1 MHPQLDNNATVSCS
15 ACYAYQN
22 DNPDI
27 FGRGLCLRLEKPKN
41 RRWLDYW
48 PKVKPTN
55 RCEAFKAGNG
65 TRPRVLTLANYPVSA
80 IETCRPITEPPE
92 PAWKRHI
99 ATAGDFS
106 INLSKSPTKD
116 ESLTTAQVANR
127 LNVTKPYVYYLIDK
141 GRLQSN
147 PAGRGFKVKREDLE
161 TFLQNWKPR
170 KLKAS
175 IL

>member
-1 MHPQLDNNATVSCS
+1 MQPTLSGKDITTCS
-15 ACYAYQN
+15 TCFAFAC
-22 DNPDI
+22 DNPDT
-27 FGRGLCLRLEKPKN
+27 FGRGLCLRFEKPNN
-41 RRWLDYW
+41 RQWLDDW

-141 GRLQSN
+141 GRLQAYR
-147 PAGRGFKVKREDLE
+147 AGRGFKVKTEDLE

-175 IL
+175 NS